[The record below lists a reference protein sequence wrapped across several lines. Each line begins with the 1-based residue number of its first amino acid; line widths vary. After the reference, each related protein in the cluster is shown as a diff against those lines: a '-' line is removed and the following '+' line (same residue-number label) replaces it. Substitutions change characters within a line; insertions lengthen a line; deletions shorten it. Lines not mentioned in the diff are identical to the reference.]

1 MKNQRSLF
9 LHSNYF
15 QKNPWILKCFGTS
28 KFLFLY
34 PNEWVASNRSKCL
47 HKDFCD
53 RHGANIVSRSKKITL
68 SDLTLKLLIYCDQRE
83 WISVENHFL
92 IKPCLLRR
100 WIGTNA
106 LQEIC
111 PQFLPELSWSY
122 CSWSYP
128 PRSPRSGVAVKK
140 TIYLI

>member
-1 MKNQRSLF
+1 M
-9 LHSNYF
+9 
-15 QKNPWILKCFGTS
+15 
-28 KFLFLY
+28 
-34 PNEWVASNRSKCL
+34 

-53 RHGANIVSRSKKITL
+53 RHGANIVSRSKKITS
-68 SDLTLKLLIYCDQRE
+68 SDLTLKLLIYCDRRE

-111 PQFLPELSWSY
+111 PQFLPELPWSY
-122 CSWSYP
+122 CSWSYL
-128 PRSPRSGVAVKK
+128 PRSPRSGVATTCIKYMFLMVYFIPPKSNGSVYVK
-140 TIYLI
+140 TIPFPLIRTSLLWGGLFSDAVICWLKL